1 MRAAV
6 RALARVP
13 RAAAASAVAAGVAA
27 YAVADAEPAGTLPL
41 SPLAPPPP
49 QALKEYR
56 TGLEFPLVRRDI
68 PGASRESFLLGANV
82 RCMLGW
88 CQLAIA
94 RGYAFGLYA
103 DDAALVASARAASP
117 TAAVAAGLATA
128 GGASGGGSGD
138 PTTALLDAKQG
149 DTTGESGELCLVL
162 LMARDIAGGHLGHG
176 FSNSVLARLKQLA
189 AREGR
194 AGAAAAIPAPNR
206 AAALATGQAAAA
218 AATHGAAPSAEAAA
232 ALATAPVATAAS
244 GSGGSSSSS
253 SSSTAADEVAEVNA
267 LAAAFSRPGVPDFR
281 VGDEVAFV
289 WRPDGTMA
297 VSSRGAVLP
306 LVLRQRR
313 VIRALFDV
321 YAGPSPVSP
330 RGKATFD
337 ANLAAIGQAAVVVQ
351 VAPPAAAAAAP
362 AALADDGLFASLKAR
377 AAALRSAAPPP
388 QSSVATAQRPSA
400 VDAAAVVSIVAAEHG
415 SRSK

>member
-6 RALARVP
+6 RAVARMP
-13 RAAAASAVAAGVAA
+13 RVAAVGAVAVGVAA
-27 YAVADAEPAGTLPL
+27 HAVADADADA
-41 SPLAPPPP
+41 APPP
-49 QALKEYR
+49 ALREHR
-56 TGLEFPLVRRDI
+56 TGLEFALLRRDI
-68 PGASRESFLLGANV
+68 PGSSSREAFLLGTNV

-88 CQLAIA
+88 CRLAIA

-103 DDAALVASARAASP
+103 DDAALAAAARVGAA
-117 TAAVAAGLATA
+117 TGAQAAG
-128 GGASGGGSGD
+128 GGD
-138 PTTALLDAKQG
+138 PTAALLDAKQA
-149 DTTGESGELCLVL
+149 DATGGCGELALVL
-162 LMARDIAGGHLGHG
+162 RMARDIPGGHLGHG

-194 AGAAAAIPAPNR
+194 VAAAAAIPAPDR

-218 AATHGAAPSAEAAA
+218 ASSGGAATAVA
-232 ALATAPVATAAS
+232 ALAAPVAVAA
-244 GSGGSSSSS
+244 
-253 SSSTAADEVAEVNA
+253 SSTAADEVAEVNA

-289 WRPDGTMA
+289 WRADGSLA

-306 LVLRQRR
+306 VVLRQRR

-337 ANLAAIGQAAVVVQ
+337 ANLAAIIGAPAVVVAEHTST
-351 VAPPAAAAAAP
+351 VPAAAAAVPP
-362 AALADDGLFASLKAR
+362 AGSSGDAADGLFASLKAR
-377 AAALRSAAPPP
+377 AASLRGAAPPP
-388 QSSVATAQRPSA
+388 PAAATPTRPPPAPA
-400 VDAAAVVSIVAAEHG
+400 VDGAAVMSIVAAEHG
-415 SRSK
+415 SRTK